1 MVRLVCLLLVFLA
14 SPSSAREVL
23 TDYYQVTMLDLAA
36 GLPHNN
42 VNQFFVDSRGFVWI
56 STYGGGAVRYDGFS
70 FMPTGLAAPQRLSSN
85 FCKRITEDP
94 FRRLWIAY
102 DERTDVIDMR
112 TMGQTVPKTREG
124 DISKLLDRLS
134 VNVYCDA
141 KGAIW
146 QVAGDTIFRYTF
158 DEKGNVRHVASCH
171 YVGNTPDICVR
182 DIDQNGTVW
191 ASVDG
196 GLYRL
201 VERKG
206 KLVREDISAAMSQV
220 KGLYVTDL
228 LKRGSKVWISTNQGL
243 FAYEPHTQSLQVF
256 HHTNEESSLS
266 HDFVTSLA
274 EAPDGRLW
282 VGTLRGINILSEQ
295 QNTFAHWDNSSPS
308 YPLPSDFVHSIM
320 VRDGQIWIGTET
332 AGVVKL
338 SPRPLLLRE
347 YVHEADRAGSLSPRP
362 VNSLYVEP
370 NGTLWV
376 GTVEGGLNR
385 KAVGSNDFEHWTM
398 QNSSLSHNSV
408 SILEADGHGQLW
420 IGTWGGGLNVI
431 SFNDKVLR
439 HIDFPAEMTAVTN
452 YIGALVYDKY
462 NDALWIGSNDGIFY
476 YDLKTGVISDPFE
489 GNRNV
494 RGCIGGY
501 VDKNAHLWMGCITGL
516 RDIDLRSG
524 KYGKG
529 DFKYRSLIPK
539 LDHPKSRII
548 DKICCFCE
556 TKDGTLWLGSNGYGV
571 YRRVVDKKTGKETFE
586 ALTTDDG
593 LANNSVRSM
602 VEDAQG
608 RLWITTINGLSI
620 YDPHART
627 FINYNEKDGLLCQQ
641 FYWNSVV
648 KSPTGSIY
656 LGSMKGLIEVVD
668 ENRDAVY
675 PVHLTFTRL
684 MVDNQVATPEN
695 SEFIEEDISQVKVI
709 HLHESN
715 KSFGIDFS
723 ALTYAGEASG
733 HYSYRLKG
741 FEDDWISLKP
751 GEHSVRYTSLKPGDY
766 TFEVKYISDLEG
778 TEEHTISVQVHVAP
792 YFWKSWWFTL
802 LLFLVLIAFAVW
814 FYRYKEREWKRQ
826 EAEKLLTPL
835 RKVLQESE
843 EPRQLQSRIK
853 NILDNHQK
861 LKVSYQKSVAA
872 DKDELKRTNKPFMDR
887 AMEIMEAN
895 YMKSE
900 FGITEFADAI
910 GMSKSLVS
918 KRMSAEAGVSV
929 GQFIRNYRLTIAKN
943 LLLENTGERNIAEIA
958 FKVGY
963 NDPKYFTR
971 CFTRHYGASPSTY
984 MGDDE
989 KNS

>member
-1 MVRLVCLLLVFLA
+1 
-14 SPSSAREVL
+14 
-23 TDYYQVTMLDLAA
+23 
-36 GLPHNN
+36 
-42 VNQFFVDSRGFVWI
+42 
-56 STYGGGAVRYDGFS
+56 
-70 FMPTGLAAPQRLSSN
+70 
-85 FCKRITEDP
+85 
-94 FRRLWIAY
+94 
-102 DERTDVIDMR
+102 
-112 TMGQTVPKTREG
+112 
-124 DISKLLDRLS
+124 
-134 VNVYCDA
+134 
-141 KGAIW
+141 
-146 QVAGDTIFRYTF
+146 
-158 DEKGNVRHVASCH
+158 
-171 YVGNTPDICVR
+171 
-182 DIDQNGTVW
+182 
-191 ASVDG
+191 
-196 GLYRL
+196 
-201 VERKG
+201 
-206 KLVREDISAAMSQV
+206 
-220 KGLYVTDL
+220 
-228 LKRGSKVWISTNQGL
+228 
-243 FAYEPHTQSLQVF
+243 
-256 HHTNEESSLS
+256 
-266 HDFVTSLA
+266 
-274 EAPDGRLW
+274 
-282 VGTLRGINILSEQ
+282 
-295 QNTFAHWDNSSPS
+295 
-308 YPLPSDFVHSIM
+308 M

-602 VEDAQG
+602 VEDVQG

-723 ALTYAGEASG
+723 ALTYAGEVSG

-741 FEDDWISLKP
+741 FEEDWISLKP

-766 TFEVKYISDLEG
+766 TFEVKYISDLESA
-778 TEEHTISVQVHVAP
+778 EEHTISVQVHVAP

-802 LLFLVLIAFAVW
+802 LLFLILIAFAVW

-989 KNS
+989 KSN